1 MFSTMF
7 EIGGII
13 GSASI
18 GYVLKRFLEL
28 GSFFYLSFNIETLN
42 FIFRFFNDK
51 SLLGSTVET
60 FLSALGLI
68 LFILTSNM
76 GIMVNSIVMILI
88 GILNCGPDIILC
100 KSKNQKISKFK
111 YRFRSR
117 MSVLYRSYVLL
128 KF

>member
-1 MFSTMF
+1 MF

-18 GYVLKRFLEL
+18 GYVLKRF
-28 GSFFYLSFNIETLN
+28 FK
-42 FIFRFFNDK
+42 DK
-51 SLLGSTVET
+51 ALLGSTVET

-76 GIMVNSIVMILI
+76 GIVVNSIVMILI

-100 KSKNQKISKFK
+100 NYFRKKN
-111 YRFRSR
+111 
-117 MSVLYRSYVLL
+117 
-128 KF
+128 